1 MAASF
6 AGLDLLATAVVVLD
20 DEFVVR
26 YANPAAENLLT
37 TGARE
42 RQREILEQELASEQR
57 ALAQAR
63 QALAEQEAVRGG
75 EERNYS
81 RVESRL
87 QPYKESVENHQKNIE
102 ALQRELANLK

>member
-1 MAASF
+1 VR
-6 AGLDLLATAVVVLD
+6 AGNEPGQRRALAIGRRVAL
-20 DEFVVR
+20 
-26 YANPAAENLLT
+26 A
-37 TGARE
+37 GARE
-42 RQREILEQELASEQR
+42 RQREILEQELAAEQR
-57 ALAQAR
+57 ALTQAR